1 MVGNTT
7 AGRHKKMAPLFQA
20 TILSTNAAAAIDH
33 AADPI
38 WSPNRR
44 ANLNPGPVSNPT
56 AAMASPK
63 NAYFY

>member
-20 TILSTNAAAAIDH
+20 TFLSTNAAGAIDE
-33 AADPI
+33 AAYPI
-38 WSPNRR
+38 RSPHGR
-44 ANLNPGPVSNPT
+44 ANLDPGPVSNPT
-56 AAMASPK
+56 AAMSSPK